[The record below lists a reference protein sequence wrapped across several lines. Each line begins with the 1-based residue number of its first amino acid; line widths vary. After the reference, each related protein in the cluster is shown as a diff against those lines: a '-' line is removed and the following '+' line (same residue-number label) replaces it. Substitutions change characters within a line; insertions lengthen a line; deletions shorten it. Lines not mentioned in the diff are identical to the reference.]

1 MTGITPAE
9 VVLTGG
15 NLALVVVVV
24 VIALGALA
32 MAAMFRQEV
41 LSAGE
46 GTDNMKNI
54 ALAVQEGANA
64 YLQRQFR
71 TLAVFAGIAFF
82 VLLALPADDWGVR
95 IGRSVFF
102 LVGAGFS
109 ATVGYLGMSLAVK
122 ANLRV
127 AAAANESGRDPAMN
141 IGFRTGA
148 MVGMLT
154 VGLGLLGAS
163 VVVLLFKHEAPHV
176 LEGFGFGAALLA
188 MFMRVGGGIFT
199 KAADV
204 GADLVGKVEQNIPE
218 DDPRNAATIADNVG
232 DNVGDCAGMAAD
244 LFESYAVTLVAA
256 LILGSQAFGDKG
268 LVFPLLIP
276 AVGALTAV
284 AGVYLMRPR
293 PGENGLTTINRAFYL
308 SAGIAAVACVILSFV
323 YLPSSFADFENVTPS
338 ALDQL
343 SVSGASG
350 NPALIAS
357 IAVVIGIVMA
367 AAILALTGYF
377 TGTEYRPVKDVGK
390 TSLTGAATVLLSGL
404 AVGFESAVY
413 TTLVIGAA
421 VFGAYLLGGASL
433 TVSLFAVA
441 LAGCGLL
448 TTVGVIVAMD
458 TFGPVS
464 DNAQG
469 IAEMSG
475 DVSPEGAQI
484 LTELDAVG
492 NTTKAITKGIAIA
505 TAVLAATA
513 LFGSYATSVLDALVK
528 ARPTTDE
535 FTLADFFVFNPA
547 VLVGVLLGS
556 AVVFLFSGLAISAVG
571 RAAGA
576 VVYEVRR
583 QFREIPGIM
592 EGTGRPEYGKVV
604 DIVTK
609 DSLRELVT
617 PGILAVLA
625 PVAVGFG
632 LGVTALAGFL
642 AGAIG
647 TGTLMAVFLA
657 NSGGAWDNAKKL
669 VEDGNHGGKGSDAHA
684 ATIIGD
690 TVGDPF
696 KDTAGPAINPLLKVM
711 NLVSLLVASAVVSMS
726 VGKDQNDP
734 LRIGI
739 AVVCAGI
746 IATAVYI
753 SKQREVSIGSDG
765 PSTPASPAPRQRPDA
780 DGPGPADRLT
790 SSSTKISTTA
800 RGRSDSSDLPL
811 RLRSALETAG
821 FTYDAVAELLGTRAH
836 AALGRNETTP
846 GRRRTTDGSP
856 LATLTR
862 LFLLQAPVP
871 AADAERALP
880 DLLGPL
886 ADDGFLATDG
896 QRGTR
901 APRRPPLRHQRS
913 PGGPRPLGRQRPD
926 ARTRRRSRPGRAGP
940 RPGHQPGRH
949 LPGPADHPR
958 AGAAGPS
965 TSAPAAAS
973 RRCTWPPTRSASSR
987 PT

>member
-1 MTGITPAE
+1 MAGIFPA
-9 VVLTGG
+9 VVTELSVDTVDLTGG
-15 NLALVVVVV
+15 NLVLVIVVAL
-24 VIALGALA
+24 IALGALG
-32 MAAMFRQEV
+32 MAAMFRAEV
-41 LSAGE
+41 LSADE

-54 ALAVQEGANA
+54 ALAVQEGADA

-71 TLAVFAGIAFF
+71 TLAIFAALAFF
-82 VLLALPADDWGVR
+82 ALLALPADDATVR
-95 IGRSVFF
+95 IFRSVFF

-109 ATVGYLGMSLAVK
+109 ASVGYLGMSLAVR

-127 AAAANESGRDPAMN
+127 AAAANDKTREIAMT
-141 IGFRTGA
+141 IGLRTGA

-163 VVVLLFKHEAPHV
+163 IVVLAFQDEAPKV

-204 GADLVGKVEQNIPE
+204 GADLVGKVEQGIPE

-276 AVGALTAV
+276 AIGALTAV
-284 AGVYLMRPR
+284 AGVYLTKPAI
-293 PGENGLTTINRAFYL
+293 GVSGLTTINRAFYL
-308 SAGIAAVACVILSFV
+308 SAGIAALASIVLSFV
-323 YLPSSFADFENVTPS
+323 YLPSKFSDFTGITPT
-338 ALDQL
+338 ALDDISR
-343 SVSGASG
+343 SVPDG

-357 IAVVIGIVMA
+357 AAVVIGIVMA
-367 AAILALTGYF
+367 AGILALTGYF

-390 TSLTGAATVLLSGL
+390 TSLTGAATVILSGL

-421 VFGAYLLGGASL
+421 VFGAFLLGTGSL
-433 TVSLFAVA
+433 TVSLFAVS

-469 IAEMSG
+469 VAEMSG
-475 DVSPEGAQI
+475 DVSPDGAQI
-484 LTELDAVG
+484 LTDLDAVG

-513 LFGSYATSVLDALVK
+513 LFGSYATSVLDAVVK
-528 ARPTTDE
+528 AKPGPDE
-535 FTLADFFVFNPA
+535 FSLADFFVFNPS
-547 VLVGVLLGS
+547 VLVGILLGA
-556 AVVFLFSGLAISAVG
+556 AVVFLFSGLAINAVG

-609 DSLRELVT
+609 DSLRELIT
-617 PGILAVLA
+617 PGILAILA

-657 NSGGAWDNAKKL
+657 NAGGAWDNAKKL
-669 VEDGNHGGKGSDAHA
+669 VEDGHHGGKGSDAHA
-684 ATIIGD
+684 ATVIGD

-696 KDTAGPAINPLLKVM
+696 KDTAGPAINPLIKVM
-711 NLVSLLVASAVVSMS
+711 NLVSLLIASAVVSMS
-726 VGKDQNDP
+726 VGKDQHDA
-734 LRIGI
+734 LRIII
-739 AVVCAGI
+739 AVVAAGI
-746 IATAVYI
+746 IAAAVYI
-753 SKQREVSIGSDG
+753 SKQREVTIGDDA
-765 PSTPASPAPRQRPDA
+765 PPATP
-780 DGPGPADRLT
+780 
-790 SSSTKISTTA
+790 
-800 RGRSDSSDLPL
+800 
-811 RLRSALETAG
+811 
-821 FTYDAVAELLGTRAH
+821 
-836 AALGRNETTP
+836 
-846 GRRRTTDGSP
+846 
-856 LATLTR
+856 
-862 LFLLQAPVP
+862 P
-871 AADAERALP
+871 AAPTPTP
-880 DLLGPL
+880 D
-886 ADDGFLATDG
+886 
-896 QRGTR
+896 
-901 APRRPPLRHQRS
+901 
-913 PGGPRPLGRQRPD
+913 
-926 ARTRRRSRPGRAGP
+926 
-940 RPGHQPGRH
+940 
-949 LPGPADHPR
+949 
-958 AGAAGPS
+958 
-965 TSAPAAAS
+965 PAATA
-973 RRCTWPPTRSASSR
+973 
-987 PT
+987 